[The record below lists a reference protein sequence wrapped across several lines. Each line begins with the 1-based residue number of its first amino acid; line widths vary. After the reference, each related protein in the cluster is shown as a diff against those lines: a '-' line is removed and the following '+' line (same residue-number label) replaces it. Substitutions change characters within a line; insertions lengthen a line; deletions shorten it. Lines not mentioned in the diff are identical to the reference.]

1 MGFPWDPSGARA
13 SRFSHRD
20 VSGWLEFLPRPNLEL
35 AHWRFRTMPNRTHA
49 NFKRLAEFAC
59 GLTSPATMPCFLR
72 PLPRVQKA
80 LGAWAGSCS
89 AAAALLCHASET
101 FLRASHCVRKN
112 PLRAWVVAAG
122 LVSCRPSLL
131 FVSRPEVRVP
141 GVALQRRSGAMR
153 MICAVPSLPG
163 EPNFTSPQT
172 TNQHYCDFRV
182 CRWNTR
188 AATDCGYRPGPETAV
203 DVGGTYPRLARSTLK
218 RPILM
223 QRILPSSYFSCGVAT
238 SRNLQEFNKEV
249 ARS

>member
-1 MGFPWDPSGARA
+1 VLTSPVPVPVRQCRARPQAPCSPGWRLIRGRALAPRSPSRGVNDEFMGFPWDPSGARA

-80 LGAWAGSCS
+80 LGAWAGSYS

-112 PLRAWVVAAG
+112 PLRARVVAAG

-172 TNQHYCDFRV
+172 TNQH
-182 CRWNTR
+182 
-188 AATDCGYRPGPETAV
+188 
-203 DVGGTYPRLARSTLK
+203 
-218 RPILM
+218 
-223 QRILPSSYFSCGVAT
+223 
-238 SRNLQEFNKEV
+238 
-249 ARS
+249 